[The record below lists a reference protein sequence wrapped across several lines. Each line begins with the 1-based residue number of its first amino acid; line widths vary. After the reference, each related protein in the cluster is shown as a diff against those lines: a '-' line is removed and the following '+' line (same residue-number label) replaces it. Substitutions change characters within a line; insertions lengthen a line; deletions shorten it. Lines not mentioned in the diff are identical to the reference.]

1 MRFLGPDAAS
11 FLNALVTN
19 DVTSLSPGLVGEAGS
34 AGQTGEGCYAAWLSP
49 QGRMI
54 TDLRLLRDT
63 DAVCAEV
70 PEGMA
75 ADLAARFD
83 QLIFAENV
91 QVIDD
96 TPDTRAVVVFGAR
109 AADAVSAAA
118 GVSAEDVRSLPTLG
132 HLGDSSI
139 RVIRT
144 DDIALPNFL
153 VWTPASRWE
162 ALQHALVAAG
172 SINAPVDFLEALRIE
187 SGHPRFGVDL
197 TPDTIP
203 LEAGLLD
210 RAIST
215 TKGCYVGQEVIIRI
229 LHRGGGRVVK
239 QLVRCAAAP
248 GVTAVPV
255 VGTQVF
261 DAGRDV
267 GVVTSAAIGP
277 SSEQVVALAY
287 VHRDSAEVG
296 RTVSLGDL
304 PTTISAVTA

>member
-1 MRFLGPDAAS
+1 M
-11 FLNALVTN
+11 
-19 DVTSLSPGLVGEAGS
+19 SLSPGLVGEAGI
-34 AGQTGEGCYAAWLSP
+34 AGQAGQGCYAAWLTP

-63 DAVCAEV
+63 DAVCVEV

-75 ADLAARFD
+75 AELAARFD

-91 QVIDD
+91 QVIND
-96 TPDTRAVVVFGAR
+96 TPDTRAAVIVGDR
-109 AADAVSAAA
+109 AADVVSAVTGLPAD
-118 GVSAEDVRSLPTLG
+118 DVLSLQTLG
-132 HLGDSSI
+132 HLGGSNA

-144 DDIALPNFL
+144 DDIVLPNFL
-153 VWTPASRWE
+153 VWTPASQWD
-162 ALQHALVAAG
+162 ALQQALVAAG

-187 SGHPRFGVDL
+187 SGHPRFGVDI
-197 TPDTIP
+197 TTDTIP

-239 QLVRCAAAP
+239 QLVQLTAAP
-248 GVTAVPV
+248 GVTSVPAA
-255 VGTQVF
+255 GTPVL
-261 DAGRDV
+261 DAGREV
-267 GVVTSAAIGP
+267 GAVTSAAMGP
-277 SSEQVVALAY
+277 SSEQVVALGY

-296 RTVSLGDL
+296 RTLSLGDL
-304 PTTISAVTA
+304 PATISAVTA